1 MKEHTPVRTPTRT
14 LKTQVPI
21 RPAAKSIEMV
31 PRLSMLQRFT
41 RSWERICLI
50 FLVSAMIVA
59 GFATYQKQRRD
70 QFLLEIYKNWDDESR
85 KKINQLVT
93 EREAARQ
100 ELEAYRAQQNQTDET
115 LKDLES
121 RAEQFG
127 LDRDMLAQDATE
139 LRAELESLRGTHFER
154 LVTSGQLLKTDPW
167 LSRRTLDDAVQF
179 ANATMIDPTSAE
191 RLLTTLPAA
200 QSLPAGSTVTVLDV
214 RREAGWLVAD
224 IVVTD
229 STGHFLTGLTRA
241 DFEILTED
249 RRLHFVAV
257 GEARRG
263 DRTHDIVLLLD
274 TSGSAKGEPHQAM
287 QQGSSQ
293 LVTAMANPSSFRVY
307 GFADGVTP
315 FSPWSIDG
323 TLHQGAIEALT
334 SGGGTA
340 LYKAIRVAMD
350 DLLTRSGSSRSIV
363 LFTDGS
369 DSFND
374 EDIEKTLAACREHAI
389 SIHVLMLATAEV
401 NEPMLRRIAGET
413 NGMFLSASDPAR
425 LSQEFAAVT
434 AAFQRPVYRLAI
446 FEPVDEGSLTLKVG
460 TLPEVSLNVA
470 AGESIESTGT

>member
-1 MKEHTPVRTPTRT
+1 
-14 LKTQVPI
+14 
-21 RPAAKSIEMV
+21 MV
-31 PRLSMLQRFT
+31 
-41 RSWERICLI
+41 
-50 FLVSAMIVA
+50 FLVSVMVFA
-59 GFATYQKQRRD
+59 GYVTFEKQSRD
-70 QFLLEIYKNWDDESR
+70 QILLELHKRWDDEAQEQIR
-85 KKINQLVT
+85 QIVT
-93 EREAARQ
+93 ERNAARQ
-100 ELEAYRAQQNQTDET
+100 ELEAYRAQQNQTDAT
-115 LKDLES
+115 LKDLQS

-154 LVTSGQLLKTDPW
+154 LVTSGQLLKTDPR

-179 ANATMIDPTSAE
+179 ANAAMIDPASAE
-191 RLLTTLPAA
+191 RLLTTLPTA
-200 QSLPAGSTVTVLDV
+200 QALPALSNVTVLDV
-214 RREAGWLVAD
+214 RREAAWLVAD
-224 IVVTD
+224 VVVTD
-229 STGHFLTGLTRA
+229 STGNFLTALTRA
-241 DFEILTED
+241 DFEILNGD

-274 TSGSAKGEPHQAM
+274 TSGSAKGAPHLAM

-293 LVTAMANPSSFRVY
+293 LVTAIANPSRFKIY
-307 GFADGVTP
+307 GFADVVTP
-315 FSPWSIDG
+315 FSPWSVDG
-323 TLHQGAIEALT
+323 TLHQAAIEALT

-340 LYKAIRVAMD
+340 LYKAIRVAME
-350 DLLTRSGSSRSIV
+350 DLLARSGSSRSIV

-401 NEPMLRRIAGET
+401 NESILRRIADET

-434 AAFQRPVYRLAI
+434 AAFQRPVYRVAI
-446 FEPVDEGSLTLKVG
+446 FEPGDEGSLTLKVG
-460 TLPEVSLNVA
+460 TLPAVSLKVA
-470 AGESIESTGT
+470 TGESIKSTGT